1 MSKKNT
7 TVYLDQE
14 TLLKFDILIES
25 LGTTRS
31 RWFNKQMAKF
41 VAEREKLNKIIAR
54 KEAEYN
60 E

>member
-25 LGTTRS
+25 VGTTRS

-41 VAEREKLNKIIAR
+41 VAEREKLAKVR
-54 KEAEYN
+54 KTSEDDYEW
-60 E
+60 